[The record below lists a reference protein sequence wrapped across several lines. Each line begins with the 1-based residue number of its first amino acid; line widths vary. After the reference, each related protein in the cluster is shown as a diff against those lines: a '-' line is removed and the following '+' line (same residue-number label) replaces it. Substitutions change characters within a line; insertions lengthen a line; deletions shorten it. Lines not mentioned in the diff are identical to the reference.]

1 MKGLINGVLKAI
13 GYIMI
18 GILAF
23 YLLIFITGWF

>member
-18 GILAF
+18 GILAV